1 MTDQYVTLSRLRL
14 DPALPPRIADPGEL
28 ERLKE
33 SMQQFGLVQALV
45 VRPLRQE
52 HSDEADLGIVV
63 GSRRLLAA
71 QALGWTKIRVTVRD
85 MDDAEALAI
94 AIESDDQSQPRTQL
108 EHAWFFAQLASC
120 GVEQKDI
127 ARRMGCSVGK
137 ANMYV
142 RVGSTFSPG
151 RIAAAAVPLEKVA
164 ALPVTCLSEIARRP
178 SEELGTALTEAVASA
193 SAATP
198 QPRSD
203 FQVKTTGKT
212 GRWSAQGDL
221 RHVREWSEQARQQLV
236 EFFGPLVDA
245 AREAEG
251 VLSPAETAARA
262 ELLERHHLELLGLR
276 EQHAG
281 ELARQAAH
289 LAELAVMVGS
299 SRRVLSCQPLLAR
312 FVSAVARHL
321 GRIRAFLRLLPHLYR
336 RAFKV

>member
-1 MTDQYVTLSRLRL
+1 MTDEYVTLSRLRL
-14 DPALPPRIADPGEL
+14 DPALPPRIAHPGEL

-52 HSDEADLGIVV
+52 HSEEADLGIVV

-71 QALGWTKIRVTVRD
+71 QALGWTTIRVTIRD
-85 MDDAEALAI
+85 MDNAEALAI

-151 RIAAAAVPLEKVA
+151 RIAAAAVPLEQVA

-178 SEELGTALTEAVASA
+178 PEELGVALTDAVASA

-203 FQVKTTGKT
+203 FQVRTTRKT

-221 RHVREWSEQARQQLV
+221 RHVREWSEQARQQFL
-236 EFFGPLVDA
+236 EFFGPLLDA

-251 VLSPAETAARA
+251 LVSPAEAATRTELA
-262 ELLERHHLELLGLR
+262 EHHRMEVARLR
-276 EQHAG
+276 EQHAA

-289 LAELAVMVGS
+289 LAEFAVIVGS
-299 SRRVLSCQPLLAR
+299 SRRVLIRQPSVAR
-312 FVSAVARHL
+312 VVSAVARHF
-321 GRIRAFLRLLPHLYR
+321 GRIRARLRLLPHLCR
-336 RAFKV
+336 RGFKD